1 MPGQS
6 VRLGVNM
13 KPDITLSTGRVIV
26 HTPYHNGATMATPS
40 TGPVEMTDAEWAE
53 YVEIIR
59 ARAAS

>member
-1 MPGQS
+1 
-6 VRLGVNM
+6 M

-59 ARAAS
+59 AKAAS